1 VNIDQEK
8 RIVELMIRLYCRKSE
23 GNQQLCEKCKA
34 LLEYA
39 HLRLTKCKYG
49 DDKPTCRICPI
60 HCYRP
65 DMRKQMQYVM
75 RFSGPRMVL
84 YHPLDTIRH
93 IWKEIKPKSK

>member
-1 VNIDQEK
+1 MNIDQEK
-8 RIVELMIRLYCRKSE
+8 RIVEQMIRLYCRKSE

-60 HCYRP
+60 HCYRS
-65 DMRKQMQYVM
+65 DMQQNMRIVM
-75 RFSGPRMVL
+75 RFSGPRMFL
-84 YHPLDTIRH
+84 YNPIDAIRH
-93 IWKEIKPKSK
+93 LWNEVKSKCE